1 MLQPHAGATAVL
13 GIVIGLSWARWHF
26 EICRRE
32 VPVGLIALIV
42 TVCATA
48 QMNLCHEQHL
58 EFAWN
63 GSVRQCTLPR
73 SRTSRNGSASTRN
86 GRRFG
91 GVARMSGPERS
102 RPDPPEPRVRIGG
115 VHWSETRERWPWGRG
130 FRPDN
135 GGRRWRFMGRG

>member
-32 VPVGLIALIV
+32 VPVGLIELIV

-48 QMNLCHEQHL
+48 QMNLCQEQHL

-63 GSVRQCTLPR
+63 GSLRQCTIAAQPYIAQWIGEHPKWTAVR
-73 SRTSRNGSASTRN
+73 WRCEDVTSRK
-86 GRRFG
+86 
-91 GVARMSGPERS
+91 
-102 RPDPPEPRVRIGG
+102 EP
-115 VHWSETRERWPWGRG
+115 T
-130 FRPDN
+130 
-135 GGRRWRFMGRG
+135 